1 MQLSPRIYLM
11 TIPVMMISAVL
22 MVCVSVLLQ
31 EAEVLRFEVDES
43 GLTQLLS
50 SLKDVEELIKSHT
63 NL

>member
-1 MQLSPRIYLM
+1 MMMVIIMIIILM
-11 TIPVMMISAVL
+11 MLMICVWL
-22 MVCVSVLLQ
+22 MLQ

-50 SLKDVEELIKSHT
+50 SLKDVEELVKSHT